1 MSKLLQHA
9 DTESHDDDV
18 AGLFNRLGG
27 RDDTRA
33 YQDFSHSRAR
43 ASTPARPRDEAP
55 PPLPAAS
62 LTPVV
67 SAAPVSAAA
76 IAPVQ
81 AASVETP
88 APAPATPARSTPLE
102 QLFQRLAGARSATPE
117 HSPLS
122 RLRGA

>member
-88 APAPATPARSTPLE
+88 APATPARSTPLE

>member
-1 MSKLLQHA
+1 MSKLLKPA

-33 YQDFSHSRAR
+33 YQDFSHSQTRVSA
-43 ASTPARPRDEAP
+43 PARPRAEVP
-55 PPLPAAS
+55 PIPAAT

-67 SAAPVSAAA
+67 SAAPVF
-76 IAPVQ
+76 APVETT
-81 AASVETP
+81 AVETP
-88 APAPATPARSTPLE
+88 VVATPSQSTPSQSTPLE
-102 QLFQRLAGARSATPE
+102 QLFQRLAGARSASPG

>member
-27 RDDTRA
+27 SDDTRA
-33 YQDFSHSRAR
+33 YQDFSHSRAS

-88 APAPATPARSTPLE
+88 APATPARSTPLE

>member
-27 RDDTRA
+27 RDDTRT
-33 YQDFSHSRAR
+33 YQDFTHSQPQVSTTAR
-43 ASTPARPRDEAP
+43 LREEAP
-55 PPLPAAS
+55 PPIPAAS
-62 LTPVV
+62 LTAVP
-67 SAAPVSAAA
+67 SAAPVITPVIAAA
-76 IAPVQ
+76 EAAPMDVP
-81 AASVETP
+81 AAA
-88 APAPATPARSTPLE
+88 APAQSTPLE
-102 QLFQRLAGARSATPE
+102 QLFQRLAGARSATPG